1 MKIRKVLD
9 KKIGETSYF
18 KYLVTLPK
26 DVVENSGLLEKDL
39 KVIRESNKIV
49 IEKN

>member
-1 MKIRKVLD
+1 MKIRRVLD
-9 KKIGETSYF
+9 KKVGDTSYF

-26 DVVENSGLLEKDL
+26 DIVENSGLLEKDL
-39 KVIRESNKIV
+39 KVKEENNKIV

>member
-1 MKIRKVLD
+1 MEIRRVLD
-9 KKIGETSYF
+9 KKVGDTSYF

-26 DVVENSGLLEKDL
+26 DIVENSGLLEKDL
-39 KVIRESNKIV
+39 KVKEENNKIV